1 MLQVSEPDAAD
12 VEPVPDDALTPHR
25 FDRFQRRRL
34 LTKVSIQ
41 SKLVVMMVVV
51 HDRGRH
57 GGRDHRLSGRPQLA
71 SRLGVQPADRSAR
84 VAGPGPAGPA
94 DGPEELD
101 DRLHPRGHHQ
111 RTRSRRSPRG
121 STNCRAS
128 PSAPAQSQSITD
140 YYNNGF
146 IKEVE
151 QYSDDKLDVAQ
162 LLPTSNA
169 QRYLQANYTAQR
181 KSDDV
186 ALTINDAHDG
196 SAWSAANA
204 QYQDFFREIVNRF
217 EFEDALLL
225 DAGGNVVYSAYK
237 DVDLGTN
244 ILAGP
249 YSGSKLRGAFEQAL
263 SSNALDYVGF
273 TDFEIYQPAENVP
286 TAWMVT
292 PIVSDGRA
300 KGVLALQFPATKIN
314 RLMTFDKQ
322 WGTAGLGATGE
333 TYLVG
338 PDGLMRSD
346 SRLFLRGSA
355 GLQTRRRPGG
365 HSRRRRRSSDPAGRH
380 HPGATRC
387 VASHP
392 GRRPRSV
399 RDADH
404 HRLPRQRVA
413 AGVCAAGD
421 PRIPTSTGPS
431 SRRSTPRRPSR
442 ARRCS
447 PGPWCSRPSASSSSS
462 VIAAVFLAQ
471 LFVRPIRRLEAGA
484 RRISAGDYN
493 VVIPV
498 ETRDEIGDL
507 TMAFNEMSRSL
518 TVKEELLNEQRK
530 ENDQL
535 LGLLMPEPVAARY
548 RQGEEIPAEEHQ
560 DVTVIF
566 VDVIGLDRLQAE
578 LTSERWLTI
587 VDELERQF
595 DAAGDGL
602 GMERIRSV
610 RNGYLGS
617 CGLNVPRLDNVR
629 TNGRLRAGVSADHRP
644 VQRRDE
650 QQSQLAGGGRHR
662 HGQQRT
668 QRSPLG
674 GLRHVGCGGEHRLS
688 GEKRFPPTWYRR
700 HRPGVRS
707 AAGDHELHCC
717 RHRHGRRAGAA
728 ELALV
733 DRWWNGAMSTDVF
746 TSSWFYWAVGIAD
759 RTAGRTGGA
768 HGVAARAPPE
778 GQLPR
783 PAGDTCCATIC
794 SHSVRCCCC

>member
-12 VEPVPDDALTPHR
+12 VEPAPDDALAPHR

-34 LTKVSIQ
+34 LAKVSIQ
-41 SKLVVMMVVV
+41 SKLVVMMVVCTIV
-51 HDRGRH
+51 AATVVGIIGFQAGRNSL
-57 GGRDHRLSGRPQLA
+57 RDSVF
-71 SRLGVQPADRSAR
+71 SRLTEVRETQARALQVQLMDLKNSMIVYTRGATTKNALAAFT
-84 VAGPGPAGPA
+84 AGFNQLQSQPI
-94 DGPEELD
+94 
-101 DRLHPRGHHQ
+101 
-111 RTRSRRSPRG
+111 S
-121 STNCRAS
+121 
-128 PSAPAQSQSITD
+128 PAQSQSITD
-140 YYNNGF
+140 YYDNGF

-151 QYSDDKLDVAQ
+151 QYSDDKLDVGQ

-181 KSDDV
+181 KSDDF

-204 QYQDFFREIVNRF
+204 EYQDFFREIVNRF

-292 PIVSDGRA
+292 PIVVDGRA
-300 KGVLALQFPATKIN
+300 QGVLALQFPATKIN

-322 WGTAGLGATGE
+322 WGAVGLGQTGE
-333 TYLVG
+333 TYLAG

-346 SRLFLRGSA
+346 SRLFLQDPQAYKRAVVQAGTPADVADRAIRLGGTTLVQPVTSQATEAAARGQS
-355 GLQTRRRPGG
+355 GTLVTTDYLGNESLQAYAPIVVPDSEIHWSIVATLDTSEAFARESVFTRTIVLSTVGIIFIV
-365 HSRRRRRSSDPAGRH
+365 
-380 HPGATRC
+380 C
-387 VASHP
+387 V
-392 GRRPRSV
+392 
-399 RDADH
+399 
-404 HRLPRQRVA
+404 
-413 AGVCAAGD
+413 
-421 PRIPTSTGPS
+421 
-431 SRRSTPRRPSR
+431 
-442 ARRCS
+442 
-447 PGPWCSRPSASSSSS
+447 
-462 VIAAVFLAQ
+462 AAVFLAQ

-493 VVIPV
+493 VSIPV

-507 TMAFNEMSRSL
+507 TAAFNEMSRSL
-518 TVKEELLNEQRK
+518 TVKEELLDEQRR

-535 LGLLMPEPVAARY
+535 LGLLMPAPVAMRY

-566 VDVIGLDRLQAE
+566 AEVIGLDLLQAE

-587 VDELERQF
+587 VDEIERQF

-629 TNGRLRAGVSADHRP
+629 RTVDFALECQRIVDRFNGETNGRLSLRAGIDTGTVS
-644 VQRRDE
+644 
-650 QQSQLAGGGRHR
+650 SG
-662 HGQQRT
+662 
-668 QRSPLG
+668 
-674 GLRHVGCGGEHRLS
+674 LS
-688 GEKRFPPTWYRR
+688 G
-700 HRPGVRS
+700 RPSVVYDMWGAAVNIAYQVKSGSRQPGIDVTERVHEALREVMNFT
-707 AAGDHELHCC
+707 AAGTVTVDGHEQPSW
-717 RHRHGRRAGAA
+717 R
-728 ELALV
+728 LV
-733 DRWWNGAMSTDVF
+733 E
-746 TSSWFYWAVGIAD
+746 
-759 RTAGRTGGA
+759 
-768 HGVAARAPPE
+768 P
-778 GQLPR
+778 Q
-783 PAGDTCCATIC
+783 
-794 SHSVRCCCC
+794 

>member
-1 MLQVSEPDAAD
+1 MPMLQVSEPDAAD
-12 VEPVPDDALTPHR
+12 VEPAPDDALKSNR
-25 FDRFQRRRL
+25 FNRFQRRRL
-34 LTKVSIQ
+34 LAKVSIQ
-41 SKLVVMMVVV
+41 SKLVVMMVVCTIV
-51 HDRGRH
+51 AATVVGIIGFQAGRNSL
-57 GGRDHRLSGRPQLA
+57 RDSVF
-71 SRLGVQPADRSAR
+71 SRLTEVRESQARSLQDQLTDLKNSMIVYTRGATTANAL
-84 VAGPGPAGPA
+84 VAFTAGFA
-94 DGPEELD
+94 QL
-101 DRLHPRGHHQ
+101 Q
-111 RTRSRRSPRG
+111 NQAISP
-121 STNCRAS
+121 TQA
-128 PSAPAQSQSITD
+128 QSITD
-140 YYNNGF
+140 YYDNGF

-186 ALTINDAHDG
+186 ALTIDDAHDG

-204 QYQDFFREIVNRF
+204 QYQDFFREIVKRF

-249 YSGSKLRGAFEQAL
+249 YSGSKLRGAFENAL

-292 PIVSDGRA
+292 PIVVNGRA
-300 KGVLALQFPATKIN
+300 QGVLALQFPATKIN

-322 WGTAGLGATGE
+322 WPTVGLGATGE
-333 TYLVG
+333 TYLAG

-346 SRLFLRGSA
+346 SRLFL
-355 GLQTRRRPGG
+355 Q
-365 HSRRRRRSSDPAGRH
+365 DPQAYK
-380 HPGATRC
+380 
-387 VASHP
+387 
-392 GRRPRSV
+392 
-399 RDADH
+399 RDV
-404 HRLPRQRVA
+404 VA
-413 AGVCAAGD
+413 AGTPADVADRAIRLGGTTLVQPIQSEATQAAERGQSGTLIATDYLGHETLEAYAPVVIPDSELHWSIVAKLNTSEAFAREAVFTRTMVLSTVGIIFIVC
-421 PRIPTSTGPS
+421 
-431 SRRSTPRRPSR
+431 
-442 ARRCS
+442 
-447 PGPWCSRPSASSSSS
+447 
-462 VIAAVFLAQ
+462 IAAVFLAQ

-493 VVIPV
+493 VMIPV
-498 ETRDEIGDL
+498 ETRDEIADL
-507 TMAFNEMSRSL
+507 TKAFNEMSRSL
-518 TVKEELLNEQRK
+518 TVKEELLSEQRK

-566 VDVIGLDRLQAE
+566 ADVIGLDRLQAE

-629 TNGRLRAGVSADHRP
+629 RTVDFALECQRIVDRFNSETSSSLSLRAGVDTGS
-644 VQRRDE
+644 V
-650 QQSQLAGGGRHR
+650 SSG
-662 HGQQRT
+662 
-668 QRSPLG
+668 
-674 GLRHVGCGGEHRLS
+674 LS
-688 GEKRFPPTWYRR
+688 G
-700 HRPGVRS
+700 RPSVVY
-707 AAGDHELHCC
+707 DMW
-717 RHRHGRRAGAA
+717 GAA
-728 ELALV
+728 VNIAYQVKSGSRQPGIDVTDRVYEAL
-733 DRWWNGAMSTDVF
+733 RETMNF
-746 TSSWFYWAVGIAD
+746 TS
-759 RTAGRTGGA
+759 AGT
-768 HGVAARAPPE
+768 VTVD
-778 GQLPR
+778 GQEKPIWRLVEQR
-783 PAGDTCCATIC
+783 
-794 SHSVRCCCC
+794 